1 MLWDIDL
8 TLVDYSGM
16 GVRWYTDALT
26 RVVGLPLRHVPEFA
40 GRTERSLVVELF
52 TAHGVDHDD
61 DHIDRFFAELTALA
75 AADLAPANPTAPP
88 GVGRALTGAA
98 EILASLAG
106 RPDVVQSLVTGN
118 LPEVAGHKLAAFGLD
133 THVDLT
139 IGGYGSIS
147 VHRHDLVGE
156 AIALATAK
164 HGAFDAVVVIGDTP
178 ADVTAALY
186 HSAVAVGVATG
197 RFSAAALAESGAH
210 AVLPDLSDT
219 PTVLKTLLA
228 RVH

>member
-8 TLVDYSGM
+8 TLVDYSGT
-16 GVRWYTDALT
+16 GVRWYSDALT

-61 DHIDRFFAELTALA
+61 DHIERFFAELTALA
-75 AADLAPANPTAPP
+75 AADLASLPEL
-88 GVGRALTGAA
+88 GRALVGAA
-98 EILASLAG
+98 EILASLAS
-106 RPDVVQSLVTGN
+106 RTDVVQSLVTGN

-139 IGGYGSIS
+139 IGGYGSLS

-156 AIALATAK
+156 AITLATAK

-178 ADVTAALY
+178 ADVTAALH

-197 RFSAAALAESGAH
+197 RYSAAALAESGAH
-210 AVLPDLSDT
+210 AVLPDLADT
-219 PTVLKTLLA
+219 PTVLKTLLP
-228 RVH
+228 H

>member
-8 TLVDYSGM
+8 TLVDYSGT
-16 GVRWYTDALT
+16 GVRWYSDALT

-61 DHIDRFFAELTALA
+61 DHIERFFAELTALA
-75 AADLAPANPTAPP
+75 AADLASLPEL
-88 GVGRALTGAA
+88 GRALVGAA
-98 EILASLAG
+98 EILASLAS
-106 RPDVVQSLVTGN
+106 RTDVVQSLVTGN

-139 IGGYGSIS
+139 IGGYGSLS

-156 AIALATAK
+156 AITLATAK

-178 ADVTAALY
+178 ADVTAAL
-186 HSAVAVGVATG
+186 HHEAVAVGVATG
-197 RFSAAALAESGAH
+197 RYSAAALAESGAH
-210 AVLPDLSDT
+210 AVLPDLADT
-219 PTVLKTLLA
+219 PTVLKTLLP
-228 RVH
+228 H